1 MLKITNEKSSFFNKN
16 VKLINT
22 LENEMVEVFL
32 IDEERIIVVPIEDIQ
47 KQKNKVFLPK
57 SRKDFYNYMQEA
69 GTTRTDIKNSIAK
82 MIDTGA
88 ICLNCIKKEEL
99 LNIFDDASKSRLE
112 LIEEFRTIRNEQK
125 FDFNLKNRS

>member
-1 MLKITNEKSSFFNKN
+1 MLKITNEKSSFFDKN

-69 GTTRTDIKNSIAK
+69 GTTRSDIKNSIDK
-82 MIDTGA
+82 MIDSGA
-88 ICLNCIKKEEL
+88 ICLNNIKKEDL
-99 LNIFDDASKSRLE
+99 LSLFDDSSKSRLE
-112 LIEEFRTIRNEQK
+112 LIEEFRSIRNEQK